1 MKVKSKLADVD
12 FSFGAVER
20 KDNTLVI
27 SSDPA
32 QKMQSKVYVT
42 PDDVLR
48 FLGKLLTSPSGLL
61 FVIAF
66 PIFYFRARA
75 ERTAAPKSSGSSSGR
90 NPW

>member
-12 FSFGAVER
+12 FRFGAVER
-20 KDNTLVI
+20 KDNMLVI

-32 QKMQSKVYVT
+32 QTMQSKVYVT
-42 PDDVLR
+42 PDDVLQ

-61 FVIAF
+61 FVIGF
-66 PIFYFRARA
+66 PVFYFRARGQRKPDA
-75 ERTAAPKSSGSSSGR
+75 KSPAKSPR

>member
-12 FSFGAVER
+12 FRFGAVQR
-20 KDNTLVI
+20 KDNMLVI

-32 QKMQSKVYVT
+32 QTMQSKVYVT
-42 PDDVLR
+42 PDDVVQ

-61 FVIAF
+61 FVFGF
-66 PIFYFRARA
+66 PVFYFRARGQRKAAA
-75 ERTAAPKSSGSSSGR
+75 ESTRKSSPR